1 VRGATADQTSPVVAG
16 FTPPAQRGGGV
27 RRIGDVIVALGFAS
41 REAVERAVEDAR
53 SSGSTTGRTL
63 LENDI
68 VTADQLARAVG
79 ERYGV
84 DHVDLNVTNID
95 PTASSLVDPSV
106 LRRHRA
112 VPIAFADE
120 RTLIVA
126 TSDPSNILTADDL
139 AMMTGYDV
147 RLVVATDDDVELL
160 LGRLS
165 RLDEAVAEVE
175 EQPEAQVIE
184 LRESAEDA
192 PVVKL
197 VHSIVAEAV
206 ERGASDIHFDPE
218 AAAMRVR
225 LRVDGVVGE
234 STTVP
239 NAMAAGLVSRVK
251 IMANLDIAERRLP
264 QDGRVGLTVDGR
276 YVDIRVAT
284 LPTVHGESVVMRVLD
299 KGRGILDLEQLG
311 LESDDV
317 VRLRT
322 AISQL
327 HGCVLA
333 TGPTGAGKS
342 TTLYAALNEINVPER
357 TLITIEDPVE
367 YELEGIKQIQVN
379 PKIGLDFATGLRS
392 MMRAD
397 PDVMMV
403 GEIRDRETAQ
413 IAIQSAL
420 TGHLIL
426 STLHTTDAPMSVA
439 RLIEMGI
446 EPFLVASGISVV
458 IAQRLARRLCED
470 CHRETEITAEALAGN
485 GFADHD
491 PFTAYE
497 AGAGC
502 VRCAQTGYRGR
513 VGLYELMEI
522 TDEIRELIVEKRP
535 AEAIAS
541 VATAQGMRRLRDD
554 GLAKVRSGRTSMAE
568 LLRVLGTT
576 A

>member
-1 VRGATADQTSPVVAG
+1 MAK
-16 FTPPAQRGGGV
+16 
-27 RRIGDVIVALGFAS
+27 RIGDIIAELGFAS
-41 REAVERAVEDAR
+41 RDAVERAVAEAR
-53 SSGSTTGRTL
+53 ATGSTTGRTL
-63 LENDI
+63 LAGDV
-68 VTADQLARAVG
+68 VTADQLARAVA

-84 DHVDLNVTNID
+84 DHVDLNVAKID
-95 PTASSLVDPSV
+95 PSATSLVDPSV

-120 RTLIVA
+120 GTLLVA
-126 TSDPSNILTADDL
+126 TSDPANVLATDDL
-139 AMMTGYDV
+139 AMMTGYDI
-147 RLVVATDDDVELL
+147 RRAVAIEDDVELL

-165 RLDEAVAEVE
+165 RLDHSVSEVE
-175 EQPEAQVIE
+175 DEEPEAQVIE
-184 LRESAEDA
+184 LHESAEDA

-197 VHSIVAEAV
+197 VRSVIAEAV
-206 ERGASDIHFDPE
+206 ERGASDIHFDAE
-218 AAAMRVR
+218 AGAMRVR
-225 LRVDGVVGE
+225 LRVDGVVSE

-239 NAMAAGLVSRVK
+239 KAMVSGLTSRVK
-251 IMANLDIAERRLP
+251 IMADLDIAERRMP
-264 QDGRVGLTVDGR
+264 QDGRIGLTVDGR

-299 KGRGILDLEQLG
+299 KGRGMLDLDRLG
-311 LESDDV
+311 LEPDDLA
-317 VRLRT
+317 RLRN
-322 AISQL
+322 AISQM

-333 TGPTGAGKS
+333 TGPTGSGKS
-342 TTLYAALNEINVPER
+342 TTLYAALSEINVPER

-367 YELEGIKQIQVN
+367 YEIDGIKQIQVN

-413 IAIQSAL
+413 IAVQSAL

-458 IAQRLARRLCED
+458 ITQRLARRLCED
-470 CHRETEITAEALAGN
+470 CRVEADVTAEALAGN
-485 GFADHD
+485 GFGDH
-491 PFTAYE
+491 PAFTAFE
-497 AGAGC
+497 AGPGC
-502 VRCAQTGYRGR
+502 VRCAKTGYRGR
-513 VGLYELMEI
+513 IGIYELMEI

-535 AEAIAS
+535 AESIAAA
-541 VATAQGMRRLRDD
+541 ATAQGMRRLRDD
-554 GLAKVRSGRTSMAE
+554 GLAKVRSGRTSMSE

>member
-1 VRGATADQTSPVVAG
+1 VTSSAAESSAPVLTG
-16 FTPPAQRGGGV
+16 FTPPSQPSNAR
-27 RRIGDVIVALGFAS
+27 RRIGDIIVELGFAT
-41 REAVERAVEDAR
+41 REAVERAVEQAR
-53 SSGSTTGRTL
+53 ATGVTTGQTL
-63 LENDI
+63 LTADV
-68 VTADQLARAVG
+68 VTAHQLARSVA

-84 DHVDLNVTNID
+84 DHVDLNVAI
-95 PTASSLVDPSV
+95 VDPSATALVDAAV
-106 LRRHRA
+106 LRRHRI

-126 TSDPSNILTADDL
+126 TADPANILATDDL
-139 AMMTGYDV
+139 AMMTGYEI
-147 RLVVATDDDVELL
+147 RRAVATDDDVELL

-165 RLDEAVAEVE
+165 RLDDVETVE
-175 EQPEAQVIE
+175 EPVEAQVLE
-184 LRESAEDA
+184 LHESAEEA

-206 ERGASDIHFDPE
+206 ERGASDIHFDSE
-218 AAAMRVR
+218 TGAMRVR
-225 LRVDGVVGE
+225 LRIDGVVSD

-239 NAMAAGLVSRVK
+239 GAMVLGLVSRIK
-251 IMANLDIAERRLP
+251 IMANLDIAERRMP
-264 QDGRVGLTVDGR
+264 QDGRIGLTVDGR

-284 LPTVHGESVVMRVLD
+284 LPTVNGESVVMRVLD
-299 KGRGILDLEQLG
+299 KGRGLLELDGIG
-311 LESDDV
+311 LDAEDLA
-317 VRLRT
+317 RLR
-322 AISQL
+322 AVVSRM

-333 TGPTGAGKS
+333 TGPTGSGKS
-342 TTLYAALNEINVPER
+342 TTLYAALSEINTPER

-367 YELEGIKQIQVN
+367 YELEGVKQVQVS

-420 TGHLIL
+420 TGHLVL
-426 STLHTTDAPMSVA
+426 STLHTTDAAMSIA
-439 RLIEMGI
+439 RLIEMGV
-446 EPFLVASGISVV
+446 EPFLVASGISCV

-470 CHRETEITAEALAGN
+470 CRQEVELSSEALALN
-485 GFADHD
+485 GFNGVE
-491 PFTAYE
+491 PFHAYE
-497 AGAGC
+497 PGSC
-502 VRCAQTGYRGR
+502 VRCAHTGYRGR

-535 AEAIAS
+535 AEAITAL
-541 VATAQGMRRLRDD
+541 ATAQGMRRLRDQ
-554 GLAKVRSGRTSMAE
+554 GLEKVRSGVTSMPE
-568 LLRVLGTT
+568 LLRVLGTS

>member
-1 VRGATADQTSPVVAG
+1 VPGAAADQTDPVLAG
-16 FTPPAQRGGGV
+16 FTPPAQRGGG
-27 RRIGDVIVALGFAS
+27 RRIGDVIVALGFAN

-84 DHVDLNVTNID
+84 DHVDLNVASID
-95 PTASSLVDPSV
+95 PTASSLVDPAV

-112 VPIAFADE
+112 VPIAFADD

-165 RLDEAVAEVE
+165 RLDTAVAEVE
-175 EQPEAQVIE
+175 EQPEAQVID
-184 LRESAEDA
+184 LRESAEDG

-197 VHSIVAEAV
+197 VHSIIAEAV

-218 AAAMRVR
+218 TTGMRVR

-239 NAMAAGLVSRVK
+239 NAMAAGLVSRIK
-251 IMANLDIAERRLP
+251 IMADLDIAERRLP
-264 QDGRVGLTVDGR
+264 QDGRIGLTVDGR

-299 KGRGILDLEQLG
+299 KGRGMRDLDHLG
-311 LESDDV
+311 LEDEDV
-317 VRLRT
+317 ARLRA

-342 TTLYAALNEINVPER
+342 TTLYAALSEINVPER

-367 YELEGIKQIQVN
+367 YELDGIKQIQVN

-446 EPFLVASGISVV
+446 EPFLVASGVSVV
-458 IAQRLARRLCED
+458 IAQRLARRVCED
-470 CHRETEITAEALAGN
+470 CRRETEITAEALAGN
-485 GFADHD
+485 GFTGQD

-497 AGAGC
+497 EGPGC
-502 VRCAQTGYRGR
+502 VRCAGTGYRGR
-513 VGLYELMEI
+513 VGLYELMEV
-522 TDEIRELIVEKRP
+522 TDEIREQIVEKRP
-535 AEAIAS
+535 AESIAA

-568 LLRVLGTT
+568 VLRVLGTT

>member
-1 VRGATADQTSPVVAG
+1 VPGATADQTSPALAG
-16 FTPPAQRGGGV
+16 FTPPAQRGGAA

-41 REAVERAVEDAR
+41 REAVERAVEQAR
-53 SSGSTTGRTL
+53 ATGSTTGRTL
-63 LENDI
+63 LETDV

-84 DHVDLNVTNID
+84 DHVDLNVASID

-165 RLDEAVAEVE
+165 RLDSAVAEVE
-175 EQPEAQVIE
+175 EQPEAQVID
-184 LRESAEDA
+184 LRESAEDG

-239 NAMAAGLVSRVK
+239 NTMAAGLVSRVK

-264 QDGRVGLTVDGR
+264 QDGRIGLTVDGR

-299 KGRGILDLEQLG
+299 KGRGILDLDHLG
-311 LESDDV
+311 LEDDDV
-317 VRLRT
+317 ARLRS

-367 YELEGIKQIQVN
+367 YELDGVKQIQVN

-446 EPFLVASGISVV
+446 EPFLVASGISIV

-470 CHRETEITAEALAGN
+470 CRHETEISAEALASN
-485 GFADHD
+485 GFRDHD
-491 PFTAYE
+491 PFAAYK
-497 AGAGC
+497 AGPGC
-502 VRCAQTGYRGR
+502 VRCAKTGYRGR

-535 AEAIAS
+535 AESIAAA
-541 VATAQGMRRLRDD
+541 ATAQGMRRLRDD